1 MTANWGHVEKI
12 TREVGGRTHTFKSK
26 LEARWAVWCQLR
38 KEQGIIVDWEYE
50 SVEVKVETKTG
61 DIMTYRPDFTIL
73 KPCVSCER
81 SGKDYRLALGYS
93 DPAYAPPE
101 AITEIPCPKCDG
113 FGDTVEYEETKG
125 WFTSKDYTK
134 MKLMSEQYDNP
145 LTLIFANLTNSKSA
159 RAQYGR
165 AKRLEKLLES
175 NGGRI
180 IYDANKSI
188 FRKIKHL
195 FDC

>member
-1 MTANWGHVEKI
+1 MSNNWGHVEKVTKEI
-12 TREVGGRTHTFKSK
+12 GGKTYTFKSL
-26 LEARWAVWCQLR
+26 LEMRWCVYCQLR
-38 KEQGIIVDWEYE
+38 KEQGIIHDWFYE
-50 SVEVKVETKTG
+50 SEEVKITYKTG
-61 DIMTYRPDFTIL
+61 RVDFYRPDFTIECFAEEGMDEDGAICL
-73 KPCVSCER
+73 
-81 SGKDYRLALGYS
+81 Y
-93 DPAYAPPE
+93 YA
-101 AITEIPCPKCDG
+101 
-113 FGDTVEYEETKG
+113 YEETKG

-180 IYDANKSI
+180 IYDANETI
-188 FRKIKHL
+188 FKKIRHL
-195 FDC
+195 FV